1 MNTLLFQNLF
11 LSQSLKIPSGIVVQK
26 NGHLLKI
33 QGPLGS
39 FFCDLSRL
47 DPSGAG
53 VFRLNSDPQDPQIQ
67 IFVRPEQ
74 KAWCGSMISFFRKHF
89 EGVSQGYL
97 ITLECVGVGY
107 RALVRTE
114 ASKLG
119 ISRSDLTKNE
129 RLMREYVRPDQI
141 SKADSHE
148 LKVNELTPSKVS
160 QILELKLGQSHE
172 LLYELPENVRVFS
185 LKPSVFCLYGIDL
198 QQIQQIAAELRRLK
212 PPEPY
217 KGKGIRRQD
226 EILRLREGK
235 KK

>member
-26 NGHLLKI
+26 TGHLLKI
-33 QGPLGS
+33 QGPLGT

-47 DPSGAG
+47 DPSGTG
-53 VFRLNSDPQDPQIQ
+53 VFRVHSDPQDAQIQ
-67 IFVRPEQ
+67 IFVRPDQ
-74 KAWCGSMISFFRKHF
+74 KAWCGSMISFFRRHF

-107 RALVRTE
+107 RALVRNE
-114 ASKLG
+114 ASKT
-119 ISRSDLTKNE
+119 SEPNPSSKF
-129 RLMREYVRPDQI
+129 I
-141 SKADSHE
+141 SKADPKKTRK
-148 LKVNELTPSKVS
+148 LG

-198 QQIQQIAAELRRLK
+198 EQIQQIAAELRRLK

>member
-11 LSQSLKIPSGIVVQK
+11 LSQSLKIPPGIVVQK
-26 NGHLLKI
+26 TGHLLTI
-33 QGPLGS
+33 QGPLGT
-39 FFCDLSRL
+39 FFCDLSRF
-47 DPSGAG
+47 DPSGTG
-53 VFRLNSDPQDPQIQ
+53 VFRLHTDPSDPQIQ
-67 IFVRPEQ
+67 IFVRPDQ
-74 KAWCGSMISFFRKHF
+74 KAWCASMISFFRRHF

-107 RALVRTE
+107 RALVRTQT
-114 ASKLG
+114 SKSSTRSLG
-119 ISRSDLTKNE
+119 
-129 RLMREYVRPDQI
+129 
-141 SKADSHE
+141 
-148 LKVNELTPSKVS
+148 

-172 LLYELPENVRVFS
+172 LLYELPDNVRVFS

-198 QQIQQIAAELRRLK
+198 QQIQQIAAELRHLK

>member
-26 NGHLLKI
+26 TGHLLKI
-33 QGPLGS
+33 QGPLGI

-47 DPSGAG
+47 DPSGTG
-53 VFRLNSDPQDPQIQ
+53 VFRVHSDPQDAHIQ
-67 IFVRPEQ
+67 IFVRPDQ
-74 KAWCGSMISFFRKHF
+74 KAWCGSMISFFRRHF

-114 ASKLG
+114 ASKT
-119 ISRSDLTKNE
+119 SEPNPSSE
-129 RLMREYVRPDQI
+129 FI
-141 SKADSHE
+141 SKADPKKSRK
-148 LKVNELTPSKVS
+148 LG

>member
-26 NGHLLKI
+26 TGHLLKI
-33 QGPLGS
+33 QGPLGT

-47 DPSGAG
+47 DPSGTG
-53 VFRLNSDPQDPQIQ
+53 VFRVHSDPQDAQIQ
-67 IFVRPEQ
+67 IFVRPDQ
-74 KAWCGSMISFFRKHF
+74 KAWCGSMISFFRRHF

-114 ASKLG
+114 ASKT
-119 ISRSDLTKNE
+119 SEPNPSSKF
-129 RLMREYVRPDQI
+129 I
-141 SKADSHE
+141 SKADPKKTRK
-148 LKVNELTPSKVS
+148 LG

-198 QQIQQIAAELRRLK
+198 EQIQQIAAELRRLK

>member
-26 NGHLLKI
+26 TGHLLKI
-33 QGPLGS
+33 QGPLGT

-47 DPSGAG
+47 DPSGTG
-53 VFRLNSDPQDPQIQ
+53 VFRVHSDPQDARIQ
-67 IFVRPEQ
+67 IFVRPDQ
-74 KAWCGSMISFFRKHF
+74 KAWCGSMISFFRRHF

-114 ASKLG
+114 ASKT
-119 ISRSDLTKNE
+119 SEPNPSSKF
-129 RLMREYVRPDQI
+129 I
-141 SKADSHE
+141 SKADPKKTRK
-148 LKVNELTPSKVS
+148 LG

-198 QQIQQIAAELRRLK
+198 EQIQQIAAELRRLK